1 MAEEATTVSRAVELS
16 SEPALVAMSD
26 RYASRGLA
34 KVVRE
39 NAEEQ
44 IRREEQTRAGAP
56 DAYRLSAL
64 SEEDVDG
71 IYRRG
76 KDSMDTADLLR
87 YFDET
92 RQKRTANVDFE
103 HDSLE
108 DVETVVAPVVEAAV
122 SVSISQRVQKIVP
135 AAYQKLRENAAG
147 WFHTG
152 AADTFDNKR
161 SFPLSAFA
169 ALAAIAVSLM
179 LIVASSVM
187 LTRAEDRVSRMTRKI
202 DALASEVADLQ
213 ADADVQNDL
222 LVIRRI
228 AIEEYGM
235 VSEEYLK
242 MDHVSMKTDDN
253 IEVYEDEREESI
265 GISALLS
272 AIGIK

>member
-1 MAEEATTVSRAVELS
+1 MIEDAATVSRAVELS
-16 SEPALVAMSD
+16 AEPALTAISD

-44 IRREEQTRAGAP
+44 IRREEETRANAP
-56 DAYRLSAL
+56 EAYRLSNL
-64 SEEDVDG
+64 TDGDVDG
-71 IYRRG
+71 LYRCG
-76 KDSMDTADLLR
+76 KESMDTADLLR

-92 RQKRTANVDFE
+92 RQKRTANIDFE
-103 HDSLE
+103 NTSEE
-108 DVETVVAPVVEAAV
+108 DCTELVPATETEENSVGVVEKVRQAIPVACRR
-122 SVSISQRVQKIVP
+122 IRQD
-135 AAYQKLRENAAG
+135 AAG

-152 AADTFDNKR
+152 AVDTSDNKR

-187 LTRAEDRVSRMTRKI
+187 LTRAEDRVNQLTRKI
-202 DALASEVADLQ
+202 DVAASEVADLQ

-228 AIEEYGM
+228 AMEEYGM
-235 VSEEYLK
+235 VGEEYLK
-242 MDHVSMKTDDN
+242 MDYVSLKTEDS
-253 IEVYEDEREESI
+253 IETYEEERQEGI
-265 GISALLS
+265 GLSALLS

>member
-1 MAEEATTVSRAVELS
+1 MVDGEVAQSRAVEMS
-16 SEPALVAMSD
+16 AEPMLTALSD
-26 RYASRGLA
+26 RYSSRGLA

-44 IRREEQTRAGAP
+44 IRREEMTRENAP
-56 DAYRLSAL
+56 EAYRLSSL
-64 SEEDVDG
+64 EESEVDG
-71 IYRRG
+71 LYRCG
-76 KDSMDTADLLR
+76 KESMDTADLLR

-92 RQKRTANVDFE
+92 RQMRTATVDFE
-103 HDSLE
+103 NVSQDEEQTALLPAA
-108 DVETVVAPVVEAAV
+108 ETAPRVSVVERVRQGIPAV
-122 SVSISQRVQKIVP
+122 YQRI
-135 AAYQKLRENAAG
+135 REDAPG
-147 WFHTG
+147 WFDAS
-152 AADTFDNKR
+152 AADTSGNKK
-161 SFPLSAFA
+161 SFPFSAFA

-187 LTRAEDRVSRMTRKI
+187 LTRAEDRVNQMTLQI

-228 AIEEYGM
+228 ALEEYGM

-242 MDHVSMKTDDN
+242 MDYVSMKTEES
-253 IEVYEDEREESI
+253 IEVYEEERQESV